1 MTHAKNLSGLLPAL
15 GLAFALAPLGALAQ
29 ESPAPSPNPDLAQ
42 GAEKL
47 SEGLRLLF
55 QGLLS
60 EGQEGWEQLGGWLD
74 DLSAYEPPER
84 LPNGDIII
92 RRKTPLPDSGSG
104 ETDL

>member
-1 MTHAKNLSGLLPAL
+1 MLPAI
-15 GLAFALAPLGALAQ
+15 GLALALAPVGALAQ
-29 ESPAPSPNPDLAQ
+29 ESPVPSPNPALTQ
-42 GAEKL
+42 GAQKL

-55 QGLLS
+55 QGLLT

-92 RRKTPLPDSGSG
+92 RRKAPLPDPEAG